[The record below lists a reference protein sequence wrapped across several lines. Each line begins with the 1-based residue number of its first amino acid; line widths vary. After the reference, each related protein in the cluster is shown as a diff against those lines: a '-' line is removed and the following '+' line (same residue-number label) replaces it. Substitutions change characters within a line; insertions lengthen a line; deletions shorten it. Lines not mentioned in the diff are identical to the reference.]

1 MKLPHRRQ
9 FLRLAASAATLPVL
23 SRAAGAQAYPS
34 RPVRIVVPFGPG
46 GPTDVFARVI
56 GQRLTEQFG
65 KQFFV
70 ENIVGAGGNIGTGQV
85 ARSAPDGY
93 TILITVN
100 SYVINPTF
108 YHRISYDPY
117 KSFDPV
123 TLAATFALCILVNPS
138 VPARTFNDLIAL
150 IKVNPGKYS
159 YASTGTG
166 TSAHIQVEQ
175 LRLSASLDLV
185 AVPFS
190 GGGPAVAATVAGH
203 TPITCAALA
212 PAMPHITEGKLR
224 ALAITT
230 RSRLLPDVPSLAEA
244 GYPEIGKDDWVGV
257 FVPARTP
264 KEIVIA
270 LNRSIATIIAST
282 DAIERMATLGFEPL
296 ASTPEEFGA
305 RIGVEIDTWGKM
317 IRATNIKAE

>member
-1 MKLPHRRQ
+1 V
-9 FLRLAASAATLPVL
+9 T
-23 SRAAGAQAYPS
+23 
-34 RPVRIVVPFGPG
+34 
-46 GPTDVFARVI
+46 
-56 GQRLTEQFG
+56 
-65 KQFFV
+65 
-70 ENIVGAGGNIGTGQV
+70 
-85 ARSAPDGY
+85 RSAPDGY

-108 YHRISYDPY
+108 YNRIPYDPY

-138 VPARTFNDLIAL
+138 VPARSFNDLIAL
-150 IKVNPGKYS
+150 IKTNPGKYS

-166 TSAHIQVEQ
+166 TSAHILVEQ
-175 LRLSASLDLV
+175 LRVSAGLDLV

-224 ALAITT
+224 ALGITT
-230 RSRLLPDVPSLAEA
+230 RSRLLPDIPSLAEA

-257 FVPARTP
+257 FVPVRTP

-282 DAIERMATLGFEPL
+282 DATERMATLGFEPL

-305 RIGVEIDTWGKM
+305 RIGVEIDTWRKM

>member
-1 MKLPHRRQ
+1 
-9 FLRLAASAATLPVL
+9 LRGTF
-23 SRAAGAQAYPS
+23 
-34 RPVRIVVPFGPG
+34 VPFAPG
-46 GPTDVFARVI
+46 GPTDVFARII
-56 GQRLTEQFG
+56 GQKLTEQFG

-70 ENIVGAGGNIGTGQV
+70 ENIAGAGGNLGTGQV
-85 ARSAPDGY
+85 ARSTPDGY

-100 SYVINPTF
+100 SYVINLTF
-108 YHRISYDPY
+108 YNRIPYDPY

-123 TLAATFALCILVNPS
+123 TLAATFALSILVNPS

-166 TSAHIQVEQ
+166 TSAHILVEQ
-175 LRLSASLDLV
+175 LRLSAGLDLV

-190 GGGPAVAATVAGH
+190 GAGPVVAATVAGH
-203 TPITCAALA
+203 TPMTCAALA
-212 PAMPHITEGKLR
+212 PAMPHIAEGKLR

-230 RSRLLPDVPSLAEA
+230 PSRLLPDVPSLAEA
-244 GYPEIGKDDWVGV
+244 GYPEISKDDWVGV

-264 KEIVIA
+264 QGIIIA
-270 LNRSIATIIAST
+270 LNRSIATIMAST
-282 DAIERMATLGFEPL
+282 DALERMTTLGFEPFS
-296 ASTPEEFGA
+296 STPEEFGA
-305 RIGVEIDTWGKM
+305 RIGVEIDTWGTM

>member
-1 MKLPHRRQ
+1 MKILRRQ
-9 FLRLAASAATLPVL
+9 FLQL
-23 SRAAGAQAYPS
+23 AAGAAALPAASCIARAQTYPT

-56 GQRLTEQFG
+56 AQKLTEQFG
-65 KQFFV
+65 KQFFA
-70 ENIVGAGGNIGTGQV
+70 ENIVGAGGNIGTGQA

-108 YHRISYDPY
+108 YNRIPYDPY

-166 TSAHIQVEQ
+166 TSAHILVEQ
-175 LRLSASLDLV
+175 LRLSAGLDLV

-282 DAIERMATLGFEPL
+282 DATERMATLGFEPL

>member
-1 MKLPHRRQ
+1 
-9 FLRLAASAATLPVL
+9 
-23 SRAAGAQAYPS
+23 
-34 RPVRIVVPFGPG
+34 
-46 GPTDVFARVI
+46 
-56 GQRLTEQFG
+56 
-65 KQFFV
+65 
-70 ENIVGAGGNIGTGQV
+70 
-85 ARSAPDGY
+85 
-93 TILITVN
+93 
-100 SYVINPTF
+100 VINQTF
-108 YHRISYDPY
+108 YNRIPYDPY

-138 VPARTFNDLIAL
+138 VPARTFNDLITL
-150 IKVNPGKYS
+150 IKVIQGKYS

-166 TSAHIQVEQ
+166 TSAHILVEQ
-175 LRLSASLDLV
+175 LRLSAGLDLV

-190 GGGPAVAATVAGH
+190 GAGPAVAATVAGH

-282 DAIERMATLGFEPL
+282 DATERMATLGFEPL
-296 ASTPEEFGA
+296 ASTPEEFRA